1 MGRNLNMIMK
11 FIGSVLFAFSLL
23 IGICVGAEE
32 NIYKIVV
39 LGNVKV
45 EEGVI
50 RGAIKSQEGGPF
62 SVEKIREDL
71 RSIFNLGLFTD
82 VQVDIKSTPQG
93 KEVIFIVAEKPSIKE
108 ILVKGNDKVKLDN
121 IKEKIT
127 LKIRSILN
135 LEKVKEDSEQIR
147 KLYFSKG
154 YYGVKVDYKVDYLET
169 NEVVVTFV
177 ISEGPKGHIQ
187 KIIFKGN
194 KKIKRSK
201 LKKLMTTKQRNIF
214 SFITQTGT
222 LDEDVLKNDIQ
233 LLTAYYFDHG
243 YLEAK
248 ISEPK
253 IDLSNP
259 KKIRIEIEIVEGPQY
274 HIGDIDFKGDV
285 LTTKEALFKVLKIK
299 RGDVYS
305 NSAIR
310 REINGLTEK
319 FANQGYAYVEINP
332 ETSIDNKNLL
342 VHLTF
347 EIEKKKRVFYEKIQI
362 VGNTKTRDKVVRREL
377 MVAEGDL
384 YNAGNINKSRDRL
397 KRTGYFKEVEFTTSR
412 GSTEEKINLDV
423 KVEEAPTGALT
434 FGIGYSSLESVV
446 GSASISDRNLFG
458 LGYHGV
464 LRCSL
469 GFETQNFR
477 FSFTDPYFLGYP
489 FSGGIDLY
497 HERVEIFDTYAY
509 QVTGGTLR
517 FGKELTEKTRIDL
530 SYKLE
535 NVNVYDVKP
544 LASDYIKEQE
554 GTRLTSAISLTPSI
568 DTRDDYFNPRRGG
581 QHSLS
586 IENAGGILGGDN
598 YFVKVLGKTSW
609 FFPLPL
615 NSTLNLRAQAG
626 VAVPYGSKIKVPV
639 TDYVYDKTTNQWEVS
654 GVRIVEKDRLPIY
667 EKFFVGGITTI
678 RGFQYGEA
686 GPLDQNGE
694 PAGAKKMIVFNTEL
708 IFPLSREIGLRG
720 ALFFDVGKG
729 FDKFKDVT
737 PLKFAAGPGIR
748 WFSPFGPIHIDIGF
762 NLNPKKG
769 EKGHVI
775 DFTAGTVY

>member
-1 MGRNLNMIMK
+1 
-11 FIGSVLFAFSLL
+11 
-23 IGICVGAEE
+23 
-32 NIYKIVV
+32 
-39 LGNVKV
+39 
-45 EEGVI
+45 
-50 RGAIKSQEGGPF
+50 
-62 SVEKIREDL
+62 
-71 RSIFNLGLFTD
+71 

-93 KEVIFIVAEKPSIKE
+93 KEVIFIVAERPSIKE
-108 ILVKGNDKVKLDN
+108 ILVKGNDKVKLDD

-154 YYGVKVDYKVDYLET
+154 YYGVKVEYKADYLET
-169 NEVVVTFV
+169 NEAVVTFT
-177 ISEGPKGHIQ
+177 ISEGPKGRIQ

-194 KKIKRSK
+194 KKIKSSQ
-201 LKKLMTTKQRNIF
+201 LKKLMTTKKRNIF
-214 SFITQTGT
+214 SIITKTGI
-222 LDEDVLKNDIQ
+222 LDEDALKNDIQ
-233 LLTAYYFDHG
+233 LLTAYYFDQG

-253 IDLSNP
+253 IDLSKP

-274 HIGDIDFKGDV
+274 HIGDIDFKGDI

-310 REINGLTEK
+310 REVNSLTEK
-319 FANQGYAYVEINP
+319 FADQGYAYVEIDP
-332 ETSIDNKNLL
+332 ETSVDNNNLL

-362 VGNTKTRDKVVRREL
+362 VGNTKTRDKVIRREL
-377 MVAEGDL
+377 RVAEGEL
-384 YNAGNINKSRDRL
+384 YSAADMNKSRDRL

-412 GSTEEKINLDV
+412 GSTEEKINLDI
-423 KVEEAPTGALT
+423 KAEEAPTGAVS
-434 FGIGYSSLESVV
+434 FGIGYSSIESVV
-446 GSASISDRNLFG
+446 GTASISDRNLFG
-458 LGYHGV
+458 LGYHGI
-464 LRCSL
+464 LKFSL
-469 GFETQNFR
+469 GFETQNFKL
-477 FSFTDPYFLGYP
+477 SLTDPYFLGYP
-489 FSGGIDLY
+489 FAAGFDLY
-497 HERVEIFDTYAY
+497 HERLEIFDTYHY
-509 QVTGGTLR
+509 QITGGSLR
-517 FGKELTEKTRIDL
+517 FGKELTDKIRFDL
-530 SYKLE
+530 VYKLE
-535 NVNVYDVKP
+535 NINVYDVTDD
-544 LASDYIKEQE
+544 ASDYIKDQK
-554 GTRLTSAISLTPSI
+554 GKKTTSAISLTPSI

-581 QHSLS
+581 QHSLF
-586 IENAGGILGGDN
+586 IQNAGGILGGDN
-598 YFVKVLGKTSW
+598 YFVKVFGKTSW

-626 VAVPYGSKIKVPV
+626 MI
-639 TDYVYDKTTNQWEVS
+639 S
-654 GVRIVEKDRLPIY
+654 GYSGKKLPIY
-667 EKFFVGGITTI
+667 EKFFVGGITTL
-678 RGFQYGEA
+678 RGFEYGMA
-686 GPLDQNGE
+686 GPTDINKE
-694 PAGAKKMIVFNTEL
+694 AMGAKKMVVFNTEL
-708 IFPLSREIGLRG
+708 IFPLSREIGLKG

-729 FDKFKDVT
+729 FDRFKDVT